1 LLESLKI
8 GVVGAGYA
16 SHLRCNAINKTA
28 NHWLGLK
35 GIFDKNEKNAGEFA
49 SEFSVKNYNSLE
61 EMLEDE
67 KINTILIC
75 TPNKYH
81 YPIAKTALNK
91 GKNIITEYPLAVT
104 EYPEAEELIA
114 TSKSKGLFIHVG
126 QTMNFDSDMTL
137 IKANLDKLGRLLMG
151 YKYMSFGRLGSW
163 FDKNSSYDAIGSWYV
178 EDKESGSWFVTS
190 HYHGIQIFRNI
201 FGEVK
206 SVYAIDSSIK
216 GVRSGTITLKH
227 ASGASSSIQWGMP
240 LMGDDFNITLISGA
254 DGSVEVNKSLYRI
267 QSGDFKE
274 EGNFEEKDTFVNDT
288 LSLIDKL
295 EGKLDFD
302 RENKDM
308 LISLKVSFMAEKASK
323 ENRVIE
329 L

>member
-1 LLESLKI
+1 MENLKI

-16 SHLRCNAINKTA
+16 SHLRCNAIKKTSSK
-28 NHWLGLK
+28 WFELK
-35 GIFDKNEKNAGEFA
+35 GIFDKNEKNSREFA
-49 SEFSVKNYNSLE
+49 SEFSVKNYKNLE
-61 EMLEDE
+61 EILEDE
-67 KINTILIC
+67 KINTVLIC

-81 YPIAKTALNK
+81 FPIAKAALNK

-104 EYPEAEELIA
+104 EYSEAEELIA
-114 TSKSKGLFIHVG
+114 ISKSKGLFVHVG
-126 QTMNFDSDMTL
+126 QTMNYDSDMTL
-137 IKANLDKLGRLLMG
+137 IKANLDKLGRLMMG
-151 YKYMSFGRLGSW
+151 YKYMSFGSLGSW

-190 HYHGIQIFRNI
+190 HYHGVQIFRNI

-216 GVRSGTITLKH
+216 GVRAGTITLKH
-227 ASGASSSIQWGMP
+227 TSGASSSIQWGMP
-240 LMGDDFNITLISGA
+240 LMGDDFNITVISGT
-254 DGSVEVNKSLYRI
+254 DGSVEVSKSLYSI
-267 QSGDFKE
+267 QSGNFKE
-274 EGNFEEKDTFVNDT
+274 EGKFEDKDTFVNDT

-302 RENKDM
+302 MENNDM
-308 LISLKVSFMAEKASK
+308 LMSLKISFMAEQASK
-323 ENRVIE
+323 DNRVIE